1 VSREERGIIPRAIEH
16 IFNHI
21 EDNEDPSIKYIVRG
35 SYLQIYN
42 DTIMDMLQPGK
53 PLAIRESARR
63 GVYVQGIRYLCFT
76 SNICICLLVSS
87 LKSALQVCAIH
98 WRDSWQRTCE
108 LVANALCQAT

>member
-1 VSREERGIIPRAIEH
+1 VSRDERGIIPRAIEH

-63 GVYVQGIRYLCFT
+63 GVYVQGIRYTAIQFFAFFCWCWPRSSHVSAYVLQLCE
-76 SNICICLLVSS
+76 C
-87 LKSALQVCAIH
+87 AQV
-98 WRDSWQRTCE
+98 
-108 LVANALCQAT
+108 LANA